1 MDVLLL
7 DNRDSFVWNL
17 AQALGGLGAR
27 VSVRRSD
34 QLDAES
40 VRTARPEAIVLSPGP
55 GRPEDAGC
63 CVEVVQRLGADT
75 PILGVCLGHQAI
87 GVAFGARVAR
97 VSPCHG
103 KAWPI
108 HHSGRGLLEG
118 LPVPFPAAR
127 YHSLAVLTAHD
138 DLVTDAWT
146 EDGVVMAFHHRR
158 DPTYGVQFHPESFLT
173 PDGDRVLAAFLAAA
187 ARWHE
192 AAPSPEVTR

>member
-87 GVAFGARVAR
+87 GVAFG
-97 VSPCHG
+97 
-103 KAWPI
+103 
-108 HHSGRGLLEG
+108 
-118 LPVPFPAAR
+118 
-127 YHSLAVLTAHD
+127 
-138 DLVTDAWT
+138 
-146 EDGVVMAFHHRR
+146 
-158 DPTYGVQFHPESFLT
+158 
-173 PDGDRVLAAFLAAA
+173 
-187 ARWHE
+187 
-192 AAPSPEVTR
+192 